1 MDSGDHVEKGVRR
14 VRKSLTAIIA
24 SAALVLVLAV
34 PAMAHPAVPPQ
45 SVCVIPGPAAF
56 GGHMAFSKVSGVA
69 AHVLFVKSPHFCQ
82 K

>member
-1 MDSGDHVEKGVRR
+1 
-14 VRKSLTAIIA
+14 
-24 SAALVLVLAV
+24 
-34 PAMAHPAVPPQ
+34 MAHPVVPPQ

-69 AHVLFVKSPHFCQ
+69 AHVLFFKSPHAC

>member
-1 MDSGDHVEKGVRR
+1 VRR
-14 VRKSLTAIIA
+14 SLTAILA

-34 PAMAHPAVPPQ
+34 PAMAHPVVPPQ

-69 AHVLFVKSPHFCQ
+69 AHVLFFKSPHAC